1 MSGADATA
9 SWLMVRPA
17 GKSASASASAASSAA
32 WSTSSKIEGSEHTFT
47 SVLRRRHSYVD
58 RLELAE
64 RRLDVLDLQAFA
76 LAFDMAPARLLE
88 LLLEATKEADA

>member
-1 MSGADATA
+1 VAGRNTDPFKPIGRRLAALRTERKLTQRA
-9 SWLMVRPA
+9 LAELLGRP
-17 GKSASASASAASSAA
+17 
-32 WSTSSKIEGSEHTFT
+32 
-47 SVLRRRHSYVD
+47 HSYVD
-58 RLELAE
+58 KLELAE